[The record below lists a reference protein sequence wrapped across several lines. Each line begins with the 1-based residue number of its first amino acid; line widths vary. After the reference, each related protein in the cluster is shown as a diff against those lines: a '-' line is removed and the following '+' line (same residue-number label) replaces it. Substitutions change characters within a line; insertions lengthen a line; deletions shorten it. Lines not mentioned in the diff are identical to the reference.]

1 MGRKNTEAQKEAK
14 KRYEEK
20 KELIRFYAPI
30 GFKQKALKK
39 ANVKGFEKLGPYII
53 NLIEKD

>member
-53 NLIEKD
+53 N